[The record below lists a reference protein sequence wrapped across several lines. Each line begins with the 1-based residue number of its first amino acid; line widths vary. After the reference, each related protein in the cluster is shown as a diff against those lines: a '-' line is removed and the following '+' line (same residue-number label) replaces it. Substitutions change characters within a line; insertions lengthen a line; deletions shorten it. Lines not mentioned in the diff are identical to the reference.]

1 MCAYIFREGPKP
13 QRFRVFQ
20 RVKRTVVS
28 SKRSQRARPKEL
40 LQSVEYLVFGTVNI
54 LKDLENLRGGIVP
67 ELMVGVNRS
76 FKGGIKKMRRK
87 VFGGLGF
94 HVEKGTRGDTHIR
107 KEEVTEML
115 DGRENIRKE
124 LGMEFLKNL
133 IMRTNKVNF
142 MVGCSEK
149 KET

>member
-1 MCAYIFREGPKP
+1 M
-13 QRFRVFQ
+13 
-20 RVKRTVVS
+20 
-28 SKRSQRARPKEL
+28 
-40 LQSVEYLVFGTVNI
+40 
-54 LKDLENLRGGIVP
+54 
-67 ELMVGVNRS
+67 
-76 FKGGIKKMRRK
+76 
-87 VFGGLGF
+87 
-94 HVEKGTRGDTHIR
+94 EKGTRGDTHIR
-107 KEEVTEML
+107 REEVTKML